1 MQATGIWQT
10 CNFLFVFVLFI
21 VFIISNILRPIQF
34 LPDKFWISRLSD
46 GRQVKFN
53 TFQSDFQKE
62 LEFWIRPIKKKKKN
76 VKQRHF
82 CVQQGPQFFVFKRM
96 ECIRTF
102 LYICQSHIPAAI
114 ILFSFLIPE
123 FNTMELVK
131 KTKNVFSSRHAC
143 VYSTFLG
150 DFLREWEGRSS
161 FVFTMKL
168 FRLFLFIFLSFHP
181 IERLYPLICFFF

>member
-1 MQATGIWQT
+1 
-10 CNFLFVFVLFI
+10 
-21 VFIISNILRPIQF
+21 
-34 LPDKFWISRLSD
+34 
-46 GRQVKFN
+46 
-53 TFQSDFQKE
+53 
-62 LEFWIRPIKKKKKN
+62 
-76 VKQRHF
+76 
-82 CVQQGPQFFVFKRM
+82 M

-181 IERLYPLICFFF
+181 IERLYPLICFFSKLLKCHPVWQLRIVKIWDNVPKEKEKKNKQQKISQPSQVFFKFFSFERYFFFV

>member
-1 MQATGIWQT
+1 
-10 CNFLFVFVLFI
+10 
-21 VFIISNILRPIQF
+21 
-34 LPDKFWISRLSD
+34 
-46 GRQVKFN
+46 
-53 TFQSDFQKE
+53 
-62 LEFWIRPIKKKKKN
+62 
-76 VKQRHF
+76 
-82 CVQQGPQFFVFKRM
+82 M
-96 ECIRTF
+96 ECIRTI

-168 FRLFLFIFLSFHP
+168 FRLFSLIFLSFHP
-181 IERLYPLICFFF
+181 IERLRDSTHSLVFFSKLLKCHPVCRLRIVKIWDNVPKEKEKKQTEDLPTESSFL